1 MQFAGLAHSG
11 VGFFFVL
18 IFRRKPLVS
27 KMMHLNKPQD
37 WRNKT
42 AVEMFGKNQ
51 TQHVKTNTSHQV
63 SSKVV

>member
-1 MQFAGLAHSG
+1 
-11 VGFFFVL
+11 
-18 IFRRKPLVS
+18 
-27 KMMHLNKPQD
+27 MHLNKPQD
-37 WRNKT
+37 LRNKT